1 MCITKDNR
9 LCWPF
14 GDDLLEELTSAMQDL
29 GFRAKWPFL
38 ALDGPQ
44 ESVDDYSLGCI

>member
-1 MCITKDNR
+1 MCITIDPR

-14 GDDLLEELTSAMQDL
+14 GDDLLEELRSAMRDL
-29 GFRAKWPFL
+29 GFRAKWLFL

-44 ESVDDYSLGCI
+44 ESVDD